1 MHVNPK
7 LLIRFNGQHF
17 NLELFRLRGEN
28 YNTYITFLSLHRYMY
43 FKSNASDDKQS
54 WMVMG
59 IIFSIFWL
67 VLLCVVIFLH
77 RKIQLVIQ
85 ILKEATKAAI
95 AMPLLIFTP
104 VLVSMKNLLEL

>member
-1 MHVNPK
+1 
-7 LLIRFNGQHF
+7 
-17 NLELFRLRGEN
+17 
-28 YNTYITFLSLHRYMY
+28 MY